1 MGDENI
7 NKKADSAITDDFQ
20 DLAEYIASIIG
31 ILEDLQ
37 KENNK

>member
-1 MGDENI
+1 MGDENEQE
-7 NKKADSAITDDFQ
+7 KVGSAITEDFQ

-37 KENNK
+37 N